1 MVLPRL
7 LLRVIDPAGAYLDG
21 PARRRRGPTYRGAAV
36 FGPDVPGGSRQAT
49 AEEIDDLRRAADEHE
64 RARRLTAVPV
74 DRGDVERAV
83 ADLLSTG
90 RAVLGQ
96 GPRTVHARILRF
108 WRGSSVLE
116 VSNQAGTSR
125 SSSRTRIRRN
135 PGPEDERVLADYL
148 VFFVQHLDP

>member
-7 LLRVIDPAGAYLDG
+7 LLRVIDPAGAYIGD

-36 FGPDVPGGSRQAT
+36 FGPDVPGGRRQAT
-49 AEEIDDLRRAADEHE
+49 AEEIEEMRRAAEEHE
-64 RARRLTAVPV
+64 RARGVAAVPV

-83 ADLLSTG
+83 ADLLRTG
-90 RAVLGQ
+90 DAVFGE
-96 GPRTVHARILRF
+96 GRRRVHARIVKF

-116 VSNQAGTSR
+116 MSNQAGTSR
-125 SSSRTRIRRN
+125 SRTRIRRS

-148 VFFVQHLDP
+148 VFFAQHLHP